1 MTLQP
6 KTGYFLKLVDPL
18 VSDEVGA
25 TTDHADVSTAALS
38 FTASTDESRTRRNE
52 AHWMGENKWN
62 ITDKSLYR
70 AKGTTTWQDTG
81 FPSGDVIRL
90 YIGATTSCEY
100 MDEDPPVPINT
111 NIAVRAVP
119 EDWPLVPTKLRV
131 GDRFRLLFVTKG
143 SRDATS
149 ADIATYN
156 VFVQSQCTS
165 GGVEAIQDYCS
176 DFMVVGGTSSVS
188 ARDNTGTNWRLRGRR
203 GLPVYWM
210 NSDALSAGL
219 VDAPYAPSAYMFPN
233 LIQTP
238 ALAAPTYQIFYRWW
252 LNRDRGVRSDGTQED
267 VSNLTV
273 WTGADYDGSRS
284 SLPLGDASLVKYG
297 RPREELVYTAASP
310 VDTQYS
316 AHPSNV
322 KPFYGISPIFK
333 VVPATAN
340 AEVLPELT
348 VTNVAAFES
357 GDGTAVDFTF
367 DVFLS
372 FESDNE
378 VTVYYET
385 EDDTAE
391 AGSDYTALP
400 KTELTF
406 APGETRKQVTV
417 KVLDDTIEDTGEIF
431 YLKFSDPSGAVLDPN
446 LDQGRATGMIFNAE
460 TETPE
465 VSIAA
470 GSAYAQEGAEAVF
483 TLSRS
488 GDAAEA
494 LTVPVT
500 VAEEGSVLG
509 TPVPESA
516 SFAAGATETELRVPT
531 ENDSLDEPDGTVT
544 VTLAEAFD
552 WQLAEGASSASVTV
566 LDDDSL
572 AVPPGDGV
580 VLWSADMEV
589 QEYAGVNLGAAS
601 ADLFSNVGGTAGLQ
615 VKHLWYDASGRSIRL
630 GFTGPVADAGVSTL
644 YVGEVGYP
652 FPENSS
658 GESTFTF
665 DDIDVDWTAGE
676 TLRARI
682 VKPSNGAASSDA
694 TLSTLAVEDATLA
707 PGFDAGVAV
716 YRASVDSEK
725 ASVTVTAQANDS
737 DATVVIGPE
746 TDADPDRDGRQ
757 VAAPIRDTVLTV
769 TVTAADEK
777 TQREYR
783 VVLAPA
789 NPPVT
794 VSFGASSYSAVEG
807 GASAAVTVRLSRDP
821 GEAVTVPLTATSA
834 GGAAAGD
841 FEAPSEV
848 IFESGG
854 ALTRTATVTA
864 VDDES
869 AEDGESVVLGFGT
882 LPAGMVADGV
892 TSTSVALLDTAPNSA
907 PTGRPDIVGD
917 ALVGEGL
924 FAVVDR
930 IDDANGLVDAVFAWQ
945 WLRSYGGSDTAI
957 AGATGPA
964 YTPVEGDVGR
974 GIKVRVTY
982 TDDDGYEESVTSEA
996 TAAVARPLTA
1006 HVVDVPES
1014 HDGKTAFTFGL
1025 RFSGKVDVTEEALRD
1040 SVFEVDRGVVRK
1052 VVPGVVHDPHSGSN
1066 YLGWRITVRPNSQE
1080 TIEVVLPAGLDC
1092 TLAGAVCTNAGKRL
1106 HEGVQFRVP
1115 GPATVNLPPT
1125 GLPVIEG
1132 TAEVGETLTASADE
1146 IEDADGLTGATF
1158 AWQWLS
1164 NDGNTDTEIEGATG
1178 KTYTLA
1184 AADEGKTVKVRVT
1197 FTDDGETEET
1207 LTSEATAAAVL
1218 PLTASFEDV
1227 PESHDGSTAFTV
1239 ELRFSE
1245 EVELSYRTLQGTGME
1260 VTGGKV
1266 TSASRLEQ
1274 GSNIGWEIVVEPET
1288 QETVA
1293 VALPADRACGTAG
1306 AICTDDGKRL
1316 SGRVEFRVAGP
1327 ATVNSAPTGAP
1338 AIEGTARV
1346 GETLTASADGIAD
1359 ADGLTGAV
1367 FSWQWLAVDAS
1378 AENASSETAIE
1389 GATEASYTLTEA
1401 DAGKAVKVRVTFTDG
1416 LGTEESVTSEATESV
1431 AALAPGAPR
1440 ELAVASLDDGE
1451 PVLALVWTAPES
1463 DGGSAI
1469 TGYKVQWKSSSEEY
1483 DGTESSTRQAVVT
1496 DLDNLTYRIAG
1507 LTAGVEYTVR
1517 VMASNAVG
1525 DGAPAEATAAM
1536 ADTLAATL
1544 SVGDAAPDPE
1554 RFQVR
1559 VSFADAVS
1567 GLAVDELSATRVGG
1581 DAAAVSGLAE
1591 AEAGRAWTA
1600 AVATNGAGRY
1610 VVRVAA
1616 EAAEAGARRSTAAV
1630 LAVDVDAEGNAAA
1643 VSGPA
1648 VTEVTLAAESDG
1660 SWTDGDAVRVTLAF
1674 TEPVTV
1680 EKASGTPTI
1689 GLGLGGNAR
1698 QASYVEGSETASLV
1712 FAYSA
1717 TWDDGTVS
1725 AVSVTADSLALNGG
1739 TIGDAAGRDA
1749 DLKHPGIGN
1758 ETEPPET
1765 VAPAEPLTGFTLV
1778 DASSGSE
1785 VGALADGGEV
1795 TLDNPAN
1802 GSFGVLVLTAADAV
1816 VGSVRLEFAGAKTA
1830 SRTLN
1835 AAPWSL
1841 YGDENGAVLGGG
1853 LPAGAYTLTA
1863 TAYGEAD
1870 AGGDALQTLS
1880 VSFTVVAAE
1889 TPPVEA
1895 DVLTALFQDVPAEH
1909 GGPDSGT
1916 FTFRVF
1922 FNKEP
1927 AVSYMVLR
1935 DESFAVTGGTVRKA
1949 KRVDGRNDLREIHV
1963 APAGWD
1969 DVAVTLAG
1977 GRACGTA
1984 GAICTAG
1991 GEVLSNTL
1999 SATIKGPVAIE
2010 VADARVRE
2018 AADAV
2023 LEFEVSLSRTAG
2035 GPVSVDYAT
2044 ADGTAKA
2051 GEDFTAAS
2059 GTLTFAAG
2067 ETTKTVS
2074 VAVLDDAHDE
2084 GEETMKLLLSNA
2096 TGGARIRDGE
2106 ATGTIENSDPIPKAW
2121 LARFGRTVAD
2131 QVLEAVQGRMAA
2143 PRVPG
2148 FQGQLA
2154 GHSLVGG
2161 GPGEDVLR
2169 GPEGERVPEELAE
2182 WIRGAADEDG
2192 SGARSF
2198 GGATRGDEFPGAHWQ
2213 VPGVESRNVTER
2225 DLLAG
2230 TAFSLTGGSEDGGFG
2245 GLWGRGAISY
2255 FDGRDGDL
2263 SVDGEVLS
2271 AMFGADWTRGRG
2283 TAGLVLSHS
2292 RGNGG
2297 YSSPGGSGDIE
2308 SALTGLYPWGR
2319 FALSRS
2325 VEVWGVVGYG
2335 SGDLTVTPEGN
2346 PGIDTDIDLSMAAA
2360 GARGTVVDGG
2370 DDGLTLAVT
2379 TDGMVVRTTSA
2390 SVEST
2395 AGNLA
2400 GSEAKVTRLRLGL
2413 EGSRPVALEGG
2424 GALVPSFEI
2433 GLRQDG
2439 GDAETGMGAEFG
2451 AGLAWSDPERGISA
2465 DLRGR
2470 GLLTHEDGGFREHGF
2485 AGSLAWDPR
2494 PDTALGPSLTLS
2506 QTVGAS
2512 ASGGMQALLGRE
2524 SMAGFEVA
2532 DDGETGLGRRL
2543 AATVGY
2549 GLPMF
2554 GDGFVGS
2561 PELGF
2566 GLDDAS
2572 REVSLGWR
2580 LAEARSSGLVFGLD
2594 VVAARRESL
2603 LDEGGSERR
2612 YGVGFGWRLEGA
2624 PARGVAMD
2632 LRVEGARHESENG
2645 DAEPDYQAGLRLNVR
2660 W

>member
-1 MTLQP
+1 M
-6 KTGYFLKLVDPL
+6 
-18 VSDEVGA
+18 
-25 TTDHADVSTAALS
+25 
-38 FTASTDESRTRRNE
+38 
-52 AHWMGENKWN
+52 
-62 ITDKSLYR
+62 
-70 AKGTTTWQDTG
+70 
-81 FPSGDVIRL
+81 
-90 YIGATTSCEY
+90 
-100 MDEDPPVPINT
+100 
-111 NIAVRAVP
+111 
-119 EDWPLVPTKLRV
+119 
-131 GDRFRLLFVTKG
+131 
-143 SRDATS
+143 
-149 ADIATYN
+149 
-156 VFVQSQCTS
+156 
-165 GGVEAIQDYCS
+165 
-176 DFMVVGGTSSVS
+176 
-188 ARDNTGTNWRLRGRR
+188 
-203 GLPVYWM
+203 
-210 NSDALSAGL
+210 
-219 VDAPYAPSAYMFPN
+219 
-233 LIQTP
+233 
-238 ALAAPTYQIFYRWW
+238 
-252 LNRDRGVRSDGTQED
+252 
-267 VSNLTV
+267 
-273 WTGADYDGSRS
+273 
-284 SLPLGDASLVKYG
+284 
-297 RPREELVYTAASP
+297 
-310 VDTQYS
+310 
-316 AHPSNV
+316 
-322 KPFYGISPIFK
+322 
-333 VVPATAN
+333 
-340 AEVLPELT
+340 
-348 VTNVAAFES
+348 
-357 GDGTAVDFTF
+357 
-367 DVFLS
+367 
-372 FESDNE
+372 
-378 VTVYYET
+378 
-385 EDDTAE
+385 
-391 AGSDYTALP
+391 
-400 KTELTF
+400 
-406 APGETRKQVTV
+406 
-417 KVLDDTIEDTGEIF
+417 
-431 YLKFSDPSGAVLDPN
+431 
-446 LDQGRATGMIFNAE
+446 
-460 TETPE
+460 
-465 VSIAA
+465 
-470 GSAYAQEGAEAVF
+470 
-483 TLSRS
+483 
-488 GDAAEA
+488 
-494 LTVPVT
+494 
-500 VAEEGSVLG
+500 
-509 TPVPESA
+509 
-516 SFAAGATETELRVPT
+516 
-531 ENDSLDEPDGTVT
+531 
-544 VTLAEAFD
+544 
-552 WQLAEGASSASVTV
+552 
-566 LDDDSL
+566 
-572 AVPPGDGV
+572 
-580 VLWSADMEV
+580 
-589 QEYAGVNLGAAS
+589 
-601 ADLFSNVGGTAGLQ
+601 
-615 VKHLWYDASGRSIRL
+615 
-630 GFTGPVADAGVSTL
+630 
-644 YVGEVGYP
+644 
-652 FPENSS
+652 
-658 GESTFTF
+658 
-665 DDIDVDWTAGE
+665 
-676 TLRARI
+676 
-682 VKPSNGAASSDA
+682 
-694 TLSTLAVEDATLA
+694 
-707 PGFDAGVAV
+707 
-716 YRASVDSEK
+716 
-725 ASVTVTAQANDS
+725 
-737 DATVVIGPE
+737 
-746 TDADPDRDGRQ
+746 
-757 VAAPIRDTVLTV
+757 
-769 TVTAADEK
+769 
-777 TQREYR
+777 
-783 VVLAPA
+783 
-789 NPPVT
+789 
-794 VSFGASSYSAVEG
+794 
-807 GASAAVTVRLSRDP
+807 
-821 GEAVTVPLTATSA
+821 
-834 GGAAAGD
+834 
-841 FEAPSEV
+841 
-848 IFESGG
+848 
-854 ALTRTATVTA
+854 
-864 VDDES
+864 
-869 AEDGESVVLGFGT
+869 
-882 LPAGMVADGV
+882 
-892 TSTSVALLDTAPNSA
+892 
-907 PTGRPDIVGD
+907 
-917 ALVGEGL
+917 
-924 FAVVDR
+924 
-930 IDDANGLVDAVFAWQ
+930 
-945 WLRSYGGSDTAI
+945 
-957 AGATGPA
+957 
-964 YTPVEGDVGR
+964 
-974 GIKVRVTY
+974 
-982 TDDDGYEESVTSEA
+982 
-996 TAAVARPLTA
+996 
-1006 HVVDVPES
+1006 
-1014 HDGKTAFTFGL
+1014 
-1025 RFSGKVDVTEEALRD
+1025 
-1040 SVFEVDRGVVRK
+1040 
-1052 VVPGVVHDPHSGSN
+1052 
-1066 YLGWRITVRPNSQE
+1066 
-1080 TIEVVLPAGLDC
+1080 
-1092 TLAGAVCTNAGKRL
+1092 
-1106 HEGVQFRVP
+1106 
-1115 GPATVNLPPT
+1115 
-1125 GLPVIEG
+1125 
-1132 TAEVGETLTASADE
+1132 
-1146 IEDADGLTGATF
+1146 
-1158 AWQWLS
+1158 
-1164 NDGNTDTEIEGATG
+1164 
-1178 KTYTLA
+1178 
-1184 AADEGKTVKVRVT
+1184 RVT
-1197 FTDDGETEET
+1197 FTAEGETEET
-1207 LTSEATAAAVL
+1207 LTSEATATVNTPATGL
-1218 PLTASFEDV
+1218 PV
-1227 PESHDGSTAFTV
+1227 VDGTV
-1239 ELRFSE
+1239 E
-1245 EVELSYRTLQGTGME
+1245 
-1260 VTGGKV
+1260 
-1266 TSASRLEQ
+1266 
-1274 GSNIGWEIVVEPET
+1274 
-1288 QETVA
+1288 
-1293 VALPADRACGTAG
+1293 
-1306 AICTDDGKRL
+1306 
-1316 SGRVEFRVAGP
+1316 
-1327 ATVNSAPTGAP
+1327 
-1338 AIEGTARV
+1338 V
-1346 GETLTASADGIAD
+1346 GETLTASKEGIAD
-1359 ADGLTGAV
+1359 ADGLEGVEFA
-1367 FSWQWLAVDAS
+1367 WQWLSDDGS
-1378 AENASSETAIE
+1378 AADGSSEAEIE
-1389 GATEASYTLTEA
+1389 GATEASYTLTAAEV
-1401 DAGKAVKVRVTFTDG
+1401 GGTVRVRVTFTDEAG
-1416 LGTEESVTSEATESV
+1416 GEETILS
-1431 AALAPGAPR
+1431 
-1440 ELAVASLDDGE
+1440 
-1451 PVLALVWTAPES
+1451 
-1463 DGGSAI
+1463 
-1469 TGYKVQWKSSSEEY
+1469 
-1483 DGTESSTRQAVVT
+1483 
-1496 DLDNLTYRIAG
+1496 
-1507 LTAGVEYTVR
+1507 
-1517 VMASNAVG
+1517 
-1525 DGAPAEATAAM
+1525 EATAAVP
-1536 ADTLAATL
+1536 ADTRPVAATL
-1544 SVGDAAPDPE
+1544 SVGAAAPDPE
-1554 RFQVR
+1554 RFQVQ

-1600 AVATNGAGRY
+1600 AVATDGAGRY

-1630 LAVDVDAEGNAAA
+1630 LAVDVDAEGNAVA

-1689 GLGLGGNAR
+1689 GLGLDGNAR

-1717 TWDDGTVS
+1717 TSDDGTVS

-1739 TIGDAAGRDA
+1739 TIRDAAGRDA

-1765 VAPAEPLTGFTLV
+1765 VAPAEPLTGFTLM

-1785 VGALADGGEV
+1785 IGALADGGEV

-1802 GSFGVLVLTAADAV
+1802 GSFGVLVATAADAV
-1816 VGSVRLEFAGAKTA
+1816 VGSVRLELAGAKTA

-1870 AGGDALQTLS
+1870 AGGEVLQTLS

-1895 DVLTALFQDVPAEH
+1895 DALTALFQDVPAEH
-1909 GGPDSGT
+1909 GGPDSGE

-1927 AVSYMVLR
+1927 AVSYEVLR
-1935 DESFAVTGGTVRKA
+1935 DESFAVTDGTVRKA
-1949 KRVDGRNDLREIHV
+1949 KRVDGRDDLREIHV
-1963 APAGWD
+1963 EPAGWD

-1977 GRACGTA
+1977 GRACGTT

-2051 GEDFTAAS
+2051 GEDYTAAS
-2059 GTLTFAAG
+2059 STLTFAAG
-2067 ETTKTVS
+2067 ETAKTVS
-2074 VAVLDDAHDE
+2074 VAVLDDAHDD
-2084 GEETMKLLLSNA
+2084 GGETMKLTLSNA

-2161 GPGEDVLR
+2161 GRGEDVLR

-2182 WIRGAADEDG
+2182 WIRRAAAEEDG
-2192 SGARSF
+2192 TGALTL
-2198 GGATRGDEFPGAHWQ
+2198 GGATREDEFPGAQWQ

-2335 SGDLTVTPEGN
+2335 SGDLTVTPEGK

-2390 SVEST
+2390 SVESA

-2413 EGSRPVALEGG
+2413 EGSRPMALEGG

-2524 SMAGFEVA
+2524 SMAGFEAA
-2532 DDGETGLGRRL
+2532 DDGETELGRRL

-2566 GLDDAS
+2566 GLDDTS

-2594 VVAARRESL
+2594 IVAARRESL

-2645 DAEPDYQAGLRLNVR
+2645 DAEPDHQAGLRLNVR

>member
-1 MTLQP
+1 M
-6 KTGYFLKLVDPL
+6 
-18 VSDEVGA
+18 
-25 TTDHADVSTAALS
+25 
-38 FTASTDESRTRRNE
+38 
-52 AHWMGENKWN
+52 
-62 ITDKSLYR
+62 
-70 AKGTTTWQDTG
+70 
-81 FPSGDVIRL
+81 
-90 YIGATTSCEY
+90 
-100 MDEDPPVPINT
+100 
-111 NIAVRAVP
+111 
-119 EDWPLVPTKLRV
+119 
-131 GDRFRLLFVTKG
+131 
-143 SRDATS
+143 
-149 ADIATYN
+149 
-156 VFVQSQCTS
+156 
-165 GGVEAIQDYCS
+165 
-176 DFMVVGGTSSVS
+176 
-188 ARDNTGTNWRLRGRR
+188 
-203 GLPVYWM
+203 
-210 NSDALSAGL
+210 
-219 VDAPYAPSAYMFPN
+219 
-233 LIQTP
+233 
-238 ALAAPTYQIFYRWW
+238 
-252 LNRDRGVRSDGTQED
+252 
-267 VSNLTV
+267 
-273 WTGADYDGSRS
+273 
-284 SLPLGDASLVKYG
+284 
-297 RPREELVYTAASP
+297 
-310 VDTQYS
+310 
-316 AHPSNV
+316 
-322 KPFYGISPIFK
+322 
-333 VVPATAN
+333 
-340 AEVLPELT
+340 
-348 VTNVAAFES
+348 
-357 GDGTAVDFTF
+357 
-367 DVFLS
+367 
-372 FESDNE
+372 
-378 VTVYYET
+378 
-385 EDDTAE
+385 
-391 AGSDYTALP
+391 
-400 KTELTF
+400 
-406 APGETRKQVTV
+406 
-417 KVLDDTIEDTGEIF
+417 
-431 YLKFSDPSGAVLDPN
+431 
-446 LDQGRATGMIFNAE
+446 
-460 TETPE
+460 
-465 VSIAA
+465 
-470 GSAYAQEGAEAVF
+470 
-483 TLSRS
+483 
-488 GDAAEA
+488 
-494 LTVPVT
+494 
-500 VAEEGSVLG
+500 
-509 TPVPESA
+509 
-516 SFAAGATETELRVPT
+516 
-531 ENDSLDEPDGTVT
+531 
-544 VTLAEAFD
+544 
-552 WQLAEGASSASVTV
+552 
-566 LDDDSL
+566 
-572 AVPPGDGV
+572 
-580 VLWSADMEV
+580 
-589 QEYAGVNLGAAS
+589 
-601 ADLFSNVGGTAGLQ
+601 
-615 VKHLWYDASGRSIRL
+615 
-630 GFTGPVADAGVSTL
+630 
-644 YVGEVGYP
+644 
-652 FPENSS
+652 
-658 GESTFTF
+658 
-665 DDIDVDWTAGE
+665 
-676 TLRARI
+676 
-682 VKPSNGAASSDA
+682 
-694 TLSTLAVEDATLA
+694 
-707 PGFDAGVAV
+707 
-716 YRASVDSEK
+716 
-725 ASVTVTAQANDS
+725 TVTARANDS
-737 DATVVIGPE
+737 DATVVIGSE
-746 TDADPDRDGRQ
+746 SDADPDREGHQ
-757 VAAPIRDTVLTV
+757 VAVPIRETVLTV

-848 IFESGG
+848 TFESGG
-854 ALTRTATVTA
+854 ALTRTDTVTA

-917 ALVGEGL
+917 ALVGKGL
-924 FAVVDR
+924 FAEVDR
-930 IDDANGLVDAVFAWQ
+930 IGDANGLVDAVFTLQ
-945 WLRSYGGSDTAI
+945 WLRSYGGSDTEI
-957 AGATGPA
+957 AGATGPL
-964 YTPVEGDVGR
+964 YIPVDGDVGR

-1025 RFSGKVDVTEEALRD
+1025 RFSGKVDVTAEAMQD
-1040 SVFEVDRGVVRK
+1040 SVLEVSRGVVRK

-1066 YLGWRITVRPNSQE
+1066 YQGWRITVRPNSQE

-1092 TLAGAVCTNAGKRL
+1092 SLAGAVCTTDGKRL

-1132 TAEVGETLTASADE
+1132 TAEVGETLTASADG

-1197 FTDDGETEET
+1197 FTDDVETEET
-1207 LTSEATAAAVL
+1207 LTSEATAAVLL

-1245 EVELSYRTLQGTGME
+1245 EVELSYWTLKGTGME

-1274 GSNIGWEIVVEPET
+1274 GSNIGWEIVVKPET

-1293 VALPADRACGTAG
+1293 VALPAGRACGTAG
-1306 AICTDDGKRL
+1306 AICTDSGTHGKQL

-1327 ATVNSAPTGAP
+1327 ATVNSAPTGLP
-1338 AIEGTARV
+1338 AIEGTAQV

-1378 AENASSETAIE
+1378 AGDGSSETAIE
-1389 GATEASYTLTEA
+1389 GATEASYTPKPG
-1401 DAGKAVKVRVTFTDG
+1401 DVGKTLKVRVTFTDG

-1431 AALAPGAPR
+1431 AALVPGAPR
-1440 ELAVASLDDGE
+1440 GLAVASLEDGE
-1451 PVLALVWTAPES
+1451 FVLALVWTAPES
-1463 DGGSAI
+1463 DGGSAV
-1469 TGYKVQWKSSSEEY
+1469 TGYRVQWKSGSEEY

-1517 VMASNAVG
+1517 VMATNTVG
-1525 DGAPAEATAAM
+1525 DGAPAEATATM
-1536 ADTLAATL
+1536 ADTLAPTLETAAVNESTLTLTWSEALDGESVPAADAFTVEVEGTARDVDAVSVAESAVTLTLASAVAPGEAVTVGYAVPEDDSAARIQDAAGNDAAGFSEVAATNETEGSVNTAPTGLPVISGTPRVGETLTASAEGIEDADGLSEAEFAWQWLSDDGSAEDGTSETEIEGATEASYTLTATEAGKTVRVRVTFTVEGETEETLTSEATAAVNTPATGMPVVDGTVEVGETLTASKEGIADADGLEGVEFAWQWLSDDGSAEDGSSETEIEGATEASYTLTAAEVGRTVRVRVTFTDEAGGEETILSEARAAVPADTRPIAATL
-1544 SVGDAAPDPE
+1544 SEGDAAPDPE

-1600 AVATNGAGRY
+1600 AVATDGAGRY
-1610 VVRVAA
+1610 VVWVDA

-1630 LAVDVDAEGNAAA
+1630 LAVDVDAEGNAVA
-1643 VSGPA
+1643 VSGPV

-1717 TWDDGTVS
+1717 TSDDGTVS

-1739 TIGDAAGRDA
+1739 TIRDAAGRDA

-1758 ETEPPET
+1758 AAEPPET

-1802 GSFGVLVLTAADAV
+1802 GSFGVLVATAADAV
-1816 VGSVRLEFAGAKTA
+1816 VSSVRLELAGAKTA

-1895 DVLTALFQDVPAEH
+1895 DALTALFQDVPAEH

-1999 SATIKGPVAIE
+1999 SATIKGPVALE

-2035 GPVSVDYAT
+2035 GPVGVDYAT

-2154 GHSLVGG
+2154 GHSLGGG
-2161 GPGEDVLR
+2161 GPRGDVLP
-2169 GPEGERVPEELAE
+2169 GSEGEHVPEELAE

-2192 SGARSF
+2192 SGALSF
-2198 GGATRGDEFPGAHWQ
+2198 GGATRGDEFPGVQWQ

-2335 SGDLTVTPEGN
+2335 SGDLTVTPEGKR
-2346 PGIDTDIDLSMAAA
+2346 GIDTDIDLSMAAA

-2379 TDGMVVRTTSA
+2379 IDGMVVRTTSA
-2390 SVEST
+2390 SVESA

-2413 EGSRPVALEGG
+2413 EGSRPVALKGG

-2524 SMAGFEVA
+2524 SMA
-2532 DDGETGLGRRL
+2532 
-2543 AATVGY
+2543 
-2549 GLPMF
+2549 
-2554 GDGFVGS
+2554 
-2561 PELGF
+2561 
-2566 GLDDAS
+2566 
-2572 REVSLGWR
+2572 
-2580 LAEARSSGLVFGLD
+2580 
-2594 VVAARRESL
+2594 
-2603 LDEGGSERR
+2603 
-2612 YGVGFGWRLEGA
+2612 
-2624 PARGVAMD
+2624 
-2632 LRVEGARHESENG
+2632 
-2645 DAEPDYQAGLRLNVR
+2645 
-2660 W
+2660 